1 MITMHDGVIQKTV
14 SFRNH
19 EHEMLAGMSDATDR
33 QIGLRAYE
41 SYGLAEDEVAIAE
54 GAKG

>member
-1 MITMHDGVIQKTV
+1 MHDGVIQKTV